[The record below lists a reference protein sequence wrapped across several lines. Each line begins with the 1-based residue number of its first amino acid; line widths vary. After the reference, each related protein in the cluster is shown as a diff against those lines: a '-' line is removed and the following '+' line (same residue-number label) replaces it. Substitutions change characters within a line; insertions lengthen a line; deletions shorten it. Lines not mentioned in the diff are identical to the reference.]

1 MIPSQ
6 LSPALNRAHPSW
18 RPILEQGL
26 RAIAAAD
33 PAYLPALV
41 ASDYLPNDNR
51 LFAAFSLP
59 IDAVR
64 TVLVGEGP
72 YPRPESATGV
82 CFMDGAVDAL
92 WSDKGLSTRVNRAT
106 SLRNFIKMLLV
117 CEGMLSPGECTGEPV
132 AEASR
137 HARSPDSN
145 MIQTLPEMQQSLH
158 GHGFLLLNAA
168 LVYRPE
174 VPPIKD
180 ARAWRPFLEVVL
192 EALANRTGALPTLV
206 LWGKVAELV
215 AGLDDIGRFPRVVAE
230 HPYNISFIANPAM
243 HAFFRP
249 LHLLR
254 RRAASAP
261 V

>member
-6 LSPALNRAHPSW
+6 LSPALARAHSSW

-41 ASDYLPNDNR
+41 EADYLPNDNR

-72 YPRPESATGV
+72 YPRAASATGV

-92 WSDKGLSTRVNRAT
+92 WSDKGLSTKVNRAT

-117 CEGMLSPGECTGEPV
+117 CEGFLTPDACTGEPV
-132 AEASR
+132 ADASR
-137 HARSPDSN
+137 KARSPGSN
-145 MIQTLPEMQQSLH
+145 MIQTLPEMQESLQAQ
-158 GHGFLLLNAA
+158 GFLLLNAT
-168 LVYRPE
+168 LVYRAE
-174 VPPIKD
+174 IPPAKEG
-180 ARAWRPFLEVVL
+180 RAWRGFLEVVL
-192 EALANRTGALPTLV
+192 EALAARAGALPTLV

-215 AGLDDIGRFPRVVAE
+215 AGLDDIERFPRVVAE
-230 HPYNISFIANPAM
+230 HPYNLSFIANPAM

-249 LHLLR
+249 LHLLLR
-254 RRAASAP
+254 PAAGAS